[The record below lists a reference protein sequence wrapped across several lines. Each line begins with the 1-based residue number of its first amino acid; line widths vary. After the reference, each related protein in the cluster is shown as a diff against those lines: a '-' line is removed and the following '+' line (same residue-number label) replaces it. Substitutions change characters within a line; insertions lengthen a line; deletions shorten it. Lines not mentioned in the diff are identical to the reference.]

1 VNEPKVPTP
10 EQINEIMATML
21 IASPPIYKSALRN
34 SVSQTPLTFN
44 DFASL
49 DYCEWIVTNHFWDN
63 PTNPAFATTIET
75 YVRGLFEPNDVPGPG
90 PTPFPIDI
98 DPAPIDLE
106 VEL

>member
-75 YVRGLFEPNDVPGPG
+75 YVRELFEPKGPILIG
-90 PTPFPIDI
+90 PIFPIDI